1 MKLKLTLLAATL
13 AAFAASAAV
22 ADNERYSDSKTG
34 KAEAAKEGKP
44 EAKKPMKKHS
54 HAEEKSGM
62 PMPEPAAGMNKNEA
76 MKRKDMHEHTK
87 NRH

>member
-13 AAFAASAAV
+13 FAFAASTTF
-22 ADNERYSDSKTG
+22 ADNERYSDSKPG
-34 KAEAAKEGKP
+34 KAEAMKEGKS

-62 PMPEPAAGMNKNEA
+62 PMHGPAGMNKNEA
-76 MKRKDMHEHTK
+76 MKRKDMHDHTK
-87 NRH
+87 DRH

>member
-13 AAFAASAAV
+13 AAFAASTAV
-22 ADNERYSDSKTG
+22 ADDERYSDSETG
-34 KAEAAKEGKP
+34 KAEAAKEGKAA
-44 EAKKPMKKHS
+44 AKKPMKKHS

-62 PMPEPAAGMNKNEA
+62 PMPEHAADMDKNKA

-87 NRH
+87 DRH